1 MADSDLLA
9 VLSEMLKKQDRQT
22 EILTQFMEVSVR
34 HFESELGFKNQ
45 QSIFNE
51 EENRHNHQEQR
62 YHKEFSDKL
71 GNIERILSRMLDLEE
86 RVKRIEDMLIR
97 KAS

>member
-9 VLSEMLKKQDRQT
+9 VLSEMLIKQDRQT

-34 HFESELGFKNQ
+34 HFESELNFKTQ
-45 QSIFNE
+45 QAVFNE
-51 EENRHNHQEQR
+51 EEGKFSRDSQKFHHQ
-62 YHKEFSDKL
+62 FTDKL
-71 GNIERILSRMLDLEE
+71 SNIERILSRMLDLEE

>member
-9 VLSEMLKKQDRQT
+9 VLSEMLNKQDRQT

-34 HFESELGFKNQ
+34 HFESELNFKNQ
-45 QSIFNE
+45 QALFHDEEIFYKKDN
-51 EENRHNHQEQR
+51 QR
-62 YHKEFSDKL
+62 FNNQFIEKL
-71 GNIERILSRMLDLEE
+71 INIEHILSRMLDLEE